1 MTSVWKRLQRVG
13 KKAAKFHFAASF
25 EQLLLESTSKWQPDK
40 LRVVWIRRSRRHS
53 TKLHSWQPGIQNP
66 YRGLVLWQ
74 VPESLDITVTL
85 FKEPTAEEFE
95 DKDWTFV
102 IENETK
108 GRRKALA
115 SADINMKTFAS
126 ATPAHYDLTLKLK
139 PLSVKVKEATLKL
152 NLSCVFLK
160 EGKAT
165 DEDMQSLASL
175 MSFKQSDIGNL
186 EDFNDSDEEAG
197 GDRRASFGSGQ
208 ATPVTALEPVAGRVT
223 DLAWRPVTESVPNSI
238 SEMNRNRT
246 HCASISVSSRPVL
259 PEPKQA
265 PDPTPSLYAY
275 SLPAFAQAHPPALPK
290 IFQPGSGSAA
300 RGPRSFGGNPPT
312 EDVQALPTF
321 SPAKA
326 PCQSSSPDCVLP
338 PPAFTSSSQ
347 AVPFTSHPPLHVT
360 SPRKPQVVE
369 SSSTLTR
376 PTSLPSAPETASWQ
390 SEWRPPKSQ
399 VPLAQ
404 PALSAKFLQ
413 PSVDDPGRAA
423 VAHKRQK
430 IDVPSSTCLPAATL
444 LQQKP
449 QEGSGFTLPLRT
461 LASANETDTHSH
473 PSIGLSSCL
482 PLSPTPISHTDSP
495 SDQDTELKRQLST
508 LSEEEQQSTT
518 PISPEPQFSACQSL
532 ASEAGDTSFQG
543 KVLKASVGP
552 ESLASH
558 LPLSPKATPSAQ
570 DLKYFE
576 MPKAQTA
583 HAELN
588 LARTSLVKPQSHLS
602 KMSIQLENQVA
613 KAQPVQT
620 PELHFPQLRTDR
632 NAEETKG
639 HGPMKETPRNEY
651 VKASGA
657 TCFTDHKLDK
667 DTSSAE
673 LMKNLSDD
681 IPEETKVNPAGL
693 TLIADQNMQCNS
705 RLPKTTQ
712 QVGANTVSADKAP
725 VYTSKV
731 ELGPL
736 CSKDSFPRPAS
747 DLQPKSQPAM
757 EVKEPSMA
765 QFQSACPQY
774 SNVPG
779 IPTRHQSDVGA
790 SNVSFQSLRAQ
801 RLPLPIYSES
811 RRALQHVVND
821 TNLTKLIWRTCPRNT
836 SILGFPY
843 APFKEMTSHSS
854 MASLL
859 PACLECT
866 AIAGMPFK
874 QRLLRT
880 TQVDDW
886 LKLEKSFSYQRTSPQ
901 RVVQDG
907 SYENKDHHKAMVNMR
922 PCCPQSASTFG
933 LPSAPVL
940 NANTANFSDT
950 CPGKKQILGLPS
962 QDIVSVA
969 SDDWSLMTASFIL
982 SEKELGNECVVRS
995 SPMNN
1000 ITPSCPQKAMAP
1012 GFPSM
1017 KCHSSE
1023 EIPNMINLLATCVGH
1038 SKVSGISSR
1047 FPCGPDTAEWKIE
1060 TRSLWERSSE
1070 NLRRSLIHNCK
1081 ISLMEKTINLVMV
1094 SMLPPCP
1101 KHSDIYGIPSKVCK
1115 SHDSTS
1121 EPQNTSRSIN
1131 TFPKQSQ
1138 IPGVPAKDGS
1148 REHYVWCEGLGTFW
1162 KNQVSSRLAVVY
1174 SDSGLDQM
1182 SYEDKK
1188 MMVSVLPSCSR
1199 EVLSSATQLQTVD
1212 SEEEDNQSMVQLV
1225 LCCPNQSSILGCPS
1239 KALGSSDD
1247 TKSLWAHLGMIKD
1260 DLMVETKEEVTALKR
1275 GNGRLITDIPLLDER
1290 SSSEYWT
1297 QSIVDMQP
1305 CCPRDSSIPGCPS
1318 AQQPRPT
1325 RGVDEPSMVCLSRT
1339 CSKVSGIPGF
1349 SSFDNTGDW
1358 AVNRNRLSEP
1368 RMARKTTLIEW
1379 FHKDERAMK
1388 TMASLVPSCPKEA
1401 LTPGFSSHPSP
1412 TTTYCTPNILSLYT
1426 VCSRVS
1432 SIPGFASVDGSESIE
1447 WLMGSQSLL
1456 KKKVQ
1461 KDSVL
1466 LMTNE
1471 HRSKWKNMIYTVPSC
1486 PKASTITGIP
1496 SNPHPKKAYYGPN
1509 MVNLIHLSP
1518 QVSTILGLSSVEVS
1532 EKEWIIDQVSLI
1544 HKPRKMELKIN
1555 NVPVALDEA
1564 KNMFAARPSCP
1575 EESKIHGFPSA
1586 PQRKVEF
1593 DMISLVPCCPKTS
1606 SLKGFACVP
1615 TTSIAEWVRER
1626 NPITRTPQKMILTLA
1641 EVKLIGNGMTKMVM
1655 SCPRK
1660 ARHCGFPSAQVENK
1674 PPDIVSLYSST
1685 PCMSLTPGF
1694 PSARMLS
1701 FEPLSTQ
1708 KHDFCKTPLFVY
1720 QQKYKMDTMTE
1731 TLGNFALE
1739 HEEKNHMVLI
1749 TPLCPYR
1756 TEITGLQSISLLNA
1770 TWKETNRLPADAGAE
1785 DESEEICKGTTSHSN
1800 DYETV
1805 ASILGPSNSVA
1816 SENELQ
1822 LNLALEGLPNWEE
1835 PPPLP
1840 LDSDDGFLV
1849 CASMKKWPPLT
1860 AADITEMSVEVG
1872 HEEREA
1878 LPEKDTAVG
1887 SQCVDSLSV
1896 GHQNGKQ
1903 NEVEP
1908 SFKLDPS
1915 LQQASTDATPADPEP
1930 VIDNKS
1936 KPEIP
1941 MDKIAD
1947 NLYLQRV
1954 EPQAQITIH
1963 ELEQNTMSQQPDHDL
1978 NLEGLSMLPDV
1989 DPSQSCEMIAKELIM
2004 DLSSCS
2010 SRDGSDY
2017 SPHTTVA
2024 QENRDNVCPD
2034 AETKDDVITEKPFS
2048 ADAAHM
2054 DPELVMVTKSK
2065 PEISMDKIVDNPCLQ
2080 RVEPQAQITI
2090 HELEQTTMSQQPDL
2104 DLNLEGLSVLPDFDP
2119 SQSCEMIAK
2128 EPIMDLSSCSSRD
2141 GSDYLPHTTVA
2152 LEKQDVCPDAE
2163 SKDSVITENPTV
2175 RLCSSEFDLEPD
2187 TKSVPDDTTPDL
2199 GPPSE
2204 TDHDLNLE
2212 GLSVLPDVDPS
2223 QSCEMIAMQP
2233 IMDLSSCSSRD
2244 GSDYSPHTTVA
2255 LEKQDVCPDAE
2266 SKDSVIT
2273 EKPTVRQSSS
2283 EFDLEP
2289 DTKSVPDDTTP
2300 DLGPPSE
2307 TKEHESM
2314 TFKRGAEEQHSP
2326 LSIIKMIGLKKRVPL
2341 RNPPIPKP
2349 RAKNRA
2355 SGSFSDDIMGEERQS
2370 DLLLRDED
2378 GLSKQEVLA
2387 VPLRKRKQDDDCT
2400 TQPSTIPVPKP
2411 RGKKRLSSSF
2421 PDDVTVSC
2429 SPQTSPSE
2437 TVNLPVPLPRVRKHH
2452 DTPPV
2457 DILCPTKNE
2466 SGEGSSLLGSNGMS
2480 EDAPVLGTKSVEG
2493 SDCRYFLET
2502 VAAGCLEEDGSSSH
2516 GDKGKAQVAGSTP
2529 MNPEDGV
2536 ASHENLSGSQDLV
2549 TSSQSLLEWCK
2560 EVTEGYKGLK
2570 ITNFS
2575 TSWRNGLAFCAI
2587 LHHFHPE
2594 MIHYELLDPY
2604 DIKHN
2609 NKKAFDGFASLGISR
2624 LMEPSDMVMLAVPDR
2639 LIVLTYLSQIRT
2651 HFMGQELSV
2660 LHIEKDAS
2668 ESSYA
2673 VTADR
2678 EMEED
2683 PEATVR
2689 YCTQRLQEEGI
2700 SLEANG
2706 ESDTVIA
2713 PPAPASKAGAQA
2725 PVAPPRTRY
2734 MSKCG
2739 FSHLKDADLVK
2750 KHRSQRISASE
2761 EDGDTSV
2768 CFSSLQVASERE
2780 DGGNVLTETTG
2791 TLPEAGSRESQ
2802 DPSQYVISQMEA
2814 LEAEQNHIDTRA
2826 AVVERILRQL
2836 METSSDKVEEERL
2849 IQEWFTLVNK
2859 KNALIRRQDHLQ
2871 LLLEEHDL
2879 ERRFDLLTKELRDIL
2894 ALEEWQKTLA
2904 HKQREQL
2911 LLQELVALVNLRD
2924 ELVHNMDAKERG
2936 ALEEDERLERGLE
2949 QRRRKYS
2956 KQQKKCL
2963 MQ

>member
-543 KVLKASVGP
+543 KVLKASVG
-552 ESLASH
+552 
-558 LPLSPKATPSAQ
+558 
-570 DLKYFE
+570 
-576 MPKAQTA
+576 
-583 HAELN
+583 
-588 LARTSLVKPQSHLS
+588 
-602 KMSIQLENQVA
+602 
-613 KAQPVQT
+613 
-620 PELHFPQLRTDR
+620 
-632 NAEETKG
+632 
-639 HGPMKETPRNEY
+639 
-651 VKASGA
+651 
-657 TCFTDHKLDK
+657 
-667 DTSSAE
+667 
-673 LMKNLSDD
+673 
-681 IPEETKVNPAGL
+681 
-693 TLIADQNMQCNS
+693 
-705 RLPKTTQ
+705 
-712 QVGANTVSADKAP
+712 
-725 VYTSKV
+725 
-731 ELGPL
+731 
-736 CSKDSFPRPAS
+736 
-747 DLQPKSQPAM
+747 
-757 EVKEPSMA
+757 
-765 QFQSACPQY
+765 
-774 SNVPG
+774 
-779 IPTRHQSDVGA
+779 
-790 SNVSFQSLRAQ
+790 
-801 RLPLPIYSES
+801 
-811 RRALQHVVND
+811 
-821 TNLTKLIWRTCPRNT
+821 
-836 SILGFPY
+836 
-843 APFKEMTSHSS
+843 
-854 MASLL
+854 
-859 PACLECT
+859 
-866 AIAGMPFK
+866 
-874 QRLLRT
+874 
-880 TQVDDW
+880 
-886 LKLEKSFSYQRTSPQ
+886 
-901 RVVQDG
+901 
-907 SYENKDHHKAMVNMR
+907 
-922 PCCPQSASTFG
+922 
-933 LPSAPVL
+933 
-940 NANTANFSDT
+940 
-950 CPGKKQILGLPS
+950 
-962 QDIVSVA
+962 
-969 SDDWSLMTASFIL
+969 
-982 SEKELGNECVVRS
+982 
-995 SPMNN
+995 
-1000 ITPSCPQKAMAP
+1000 
-1012 GFPSM
+1012 
-1017 KCHSSE
+1017 
-1023 EIPNMINLLATCVGH
+1023 
-1038 SKVSGISSR
+1038 
-1047 FPCGPDTAEWKIE
+1047 
-1060 TRSLWERSSE
+1060 
-1070 NLRRSLIHNCK
+1070 
-1081 ISLMEKTINLVMV
+1081 
-1094 SMLPPCP
+1094 
-1101 KHSDIYGIPSKVCK
+1101 
-1115 SHDSTS
+1115 
-1121 EPQNTSRSIN
+1121 
-1131 TFPKQSQ
+1131 
-1138 IPGVPAKDGS
+1138 
-1148 REHYVWCEGLGTFW
+1148 
-1162 KNQVSSRLAVVY
+1162 
-1174 SDSGLDQM
+1174 
-1182 SYEDKK
+1182 
-1188 MMVSVLPSCSR
+1188 
-1199 EVLSSATQLQTVD
+1199 
-1212 SEEEDNQSMVQLV
+1212 
-1225 LCCPNQSSILGCPS
+1225 
-1239 KALGSSDD
+1239 
-1247 TKSLWAHLGMIKD
+1247 
-1260 DLMVETKEEVTALKR
+1260 
-1275 GNGRLITDIPLLDER
+1275 

-1800 DYETV
+1800 DVSKGEAEVPVRIQKKDQGSIESEAVLGWELLDVEGTLSEKQMESLPSEKEGETPGIVQTIVGVFHKGYETV